1 MHYYSHHIGD
11 FVRDTSRLND
21 AQCMAYLRLMWLYY
35 ENEQPLQD
43 DIKILAFKIGSDE
56 NTVAMLLQCYF
67 YANALHW
74 QHKRIDEEL
83 NKYKNK
89 SELARSSAKSRWNNA
104 NAMRTHTESNAKAML
119 TKNQEPITINK
130 SIVVNDVDNCPH
142 IEIINLYKQIIPSGI
157 QPLTWSGSRANQLKA
172 RWRENKKR
180 QNLEWWKGLFEYIT
194 KSQFLMGQTS
204 NGERKP
210 FTISLDWIVKAD
222 NFMKITEGKYHA

>member
-56 NTVAMLLQCYF
+56 NTVSMLLQCYF
-67 YANALHW
+67 YANAMRWH
-74 QHKRIDEEL
+74 HKRIDDEL

-89 SELARSSAKSRWNNA
+89 SELARNSAKSRWNNA

-119 TKNQEPITINK
+119 TNNQEPITINK

-157 QPLTWSGSRANQLKA
+157 QPLTWNGSRANQLKA

-210 FTISLDWIVKAD
+210 FTISLDWIVKAE